1 MNRKDATSEPSGQ
14 GRPAAALPLK
24 FDTSGGFD
32 REIRQRVDRYFDNT
46 GLRRIG
52 NAAESVKAG
61 TGQMAHPRFPRR
73 CFPQPLSVTVESH
86 RGVSGRLVGPAAFK
100 AVESRLTSGLVGSIP
115 IHSRSTQFAA
125 VRTISD

>member
-61 TGQMAHPRFPRR
+61 TGQLAYPASPGVAS
-73 CFPQPLSVTVESH
+73 LS
-86 RGVSGRLVGPAAFK
+86 R
-100 AVESRLTSGLVGSIP
+100 
-115 IHSRSTQFAA
+115 
-125 VRTISD
+125 